1 MNLNYYVKKDISE
14 KKILLDVFPKN
25 TEKRLTKYRNTLE
38 EITSKYTNIK
48 EAMQKYIDYKYSKM
62 IPTPTVKNELVELRE
77 KEEKYFKLYKLLNKD
92 SRFYEEFGL
101 DLLFYKLELYYN
113 NTIKEN
119 NDIIK
124 NTDSINKIL

>member
-48 EAMQKYIDYKYSKM
+48 EAMQKYIDYKYSK
-62 IPTPTVKNELVELRE
+62 IIDWVHNH
-77 KEEKYFKLYKLLNKD
+77 YD
-92 SRFYEEFGL
+92 SRGGILRGL
-101 DLLFYKLELYYN
+101 
-113 NTIKEN
+113 NTSSREIPSHKAKK
-119 NDIIK
+119 D
-124 NTDSINKIL
+124 TL